1 MRSGHDGA
9 IAVYKANN
17 LCISRKEI
25 LIQTGHAP
33 PCVSML
39 GLYEKGNKMSVKTII
54 VGALCLSTSL
64 ILAPLHAQSN
74 IIGIGALTCDEFA
87 NEFQSASEDTQSGL
101 VWGVFSWVQGYS
113 SGKNLERPNE
123 ADQKDLTTLDP
134 ESVFNQVVGICTISG
149 TIYIYEVAELIY
161 DRLPPMPEASV

>member
-1 MRSGHDGA
+1 
-9 IAVYKANN
+9 
-17 LCISRKEI
+17 
-25 LIQTGHAP
+25 
-33 PCVSML
+33 
-39 GLYEKGNKMSVKTII
+39 MSVKTII